1 MTDVLV
7 APQPATGRQ
16 RLVGRVWANIVIANR
31 GDVVLAERGIL
42 PREAIRTV
50 SLDHVLVDTGATNL
64 CLPPEIIAALGLPLL
79 EEVAVETATGVVTA
93 RLYQDATVTV
103 EGRTRTFDCLE
114 LPGGT
119 QPLLGVVPLQA
130 LGINL
135 DLANERM
142 TLLPDRGEGTYLS
155 IL

>member
-16 RLVGRVWANIVIANR
+16 RLVGKVWANVVIANR
-31 GDVVLAERGIL
+31 GDEVLAQRGFL
-42 PREAIRTV
+42 PVSEVRRL

-64 CLPPEIIAALGLPLL
+64 CLPSEIIEALGLPLL
-79 EEVAVETATGVVTA
+79 EEVAVETATGVATA

-114 LPGGT
+114 LPGGK

-142 TLLPDRGEGTYLS
+142 TLLPDKGENTYLS